1 MSHKK
6 ARSEQSAKKARTS
19 QSPQPSRALAG
30 DSVAR
35 QAALAATIP
44 QANASHATGTLR
56 PEKRKAR
63 RVAAMTLAK
72 AKANA
77 AESHFID
84 FPQPGEASP

>member
-1 MSHKK
+1 
-6 ARSEQSAKKARTS
+6 
-19 QSPQPSRALAG
+19 
-30 DSVAR
+30 
-35 QAALAATIP
+35 
-44 QANASHATGTLR
+44 LR